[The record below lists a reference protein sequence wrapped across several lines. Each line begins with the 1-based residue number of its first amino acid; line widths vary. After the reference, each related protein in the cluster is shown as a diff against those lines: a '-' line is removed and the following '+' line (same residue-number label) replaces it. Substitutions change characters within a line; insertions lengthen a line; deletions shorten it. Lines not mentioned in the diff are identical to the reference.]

1 MKLAKAYLFLYNT
14 AAAIGWSLVLGNLI
28 WGVYADDAWSAVE
41 WSLKISQ
48 TAAVLEILHCLL
60 GLVRASVFSTILQV
74 SSRIYILWV
83 VADPFHDAV
92 GQFLAFK
99 TMVLAWSLTEIPR
112 YAYFAIGQVQK
123 PPKWMTW
130 LRYSSFMPLY
140 PLGAASEAA
149 CLYTVLPLIKEAR
162 PYSIYMPN
170 TLNFALDSYFTS
182 ICSLLI
188 YIPGLPFMYSHM
200 IGQRAKY
207 VKPADVRSTSASK
220 KVD

>member
-1 MKLAKAYLFLYNT
+1 
-14 AAAIGWSLVLGNLI
+14 
-28 WGVYADDAWSAVE
+28 
-41 WSLKISQ
+41 
-48 TAAVLEILHCLL
+48 
-60 GLVRASVFSTILQV
+60 
-74 SSRIYILWV
+74 
-83 VADPFHDAV
+83 
-92 GQFLAFK
+92 
-99 TMVLAWSLTEIPR
+99 MVLAWSLTEIPR